1 MPSNNR
7 YQQLV
12 SQSSTTNLL
21 PKPLFI
27 DDICANGTPEP
38 QLKIGDQIVWFSDN
52 GPEYGSVK
60 WLGKLPDVGPEWIAG
75 VDFVN
80 PIGSGTGTYNDYR
93 LFQTKLNHASLVP
106 IIGLIRATDFQDNI
120 APPLR
125 PKRTKKIDSNKCQN
139 ETSTMH
145 NLKESSS
152 DKNNA
157 HYNSITNIS
166 NNLSELRLINMDD
179 ENDKSYNQNYSE
191 KINSQSGKF
200 NLILLFLYLILF
212 QFRQQF

>member
-12 SQSSTTNLL
+12 SPSQAANSL
-21 PKPLFI
+21 PKPLFVE
-27 DDICANGTPEP
+27 DICANGTPEP
-38 QLKIGDQIVWFSDN
+38 QLKIGDKIVWFSDK
-52 GPEYGSVK
+52 GPEYGWVK

-80 PIGSGTGTYNDYR
+80 PIGSGTGTYNEYR
-93 LFQTKLNHASLVP
+93 LFHTKLNHASLVP
-106 IIGLIRATDFQDNI
+106 IIGLIKATDFQDNMV
-120 APPLR
+120 PPLR
-125 PKRTKKIDSNKCQN
+125 PKRTKKIDLNKCQN

-152 DKNNA
+152 DKNSNA

-166 NNLSELRLINMDD
+166 NNLSELRLINMED
-179 ENDKSYNQNYSE
+179 ENEKSLNQKYSDQ
-191 KINSQSGKF
+191 KTNSPSGK
-200 NLILLFLYLILF
+200 I
-212 QFRQQF
+212 